1 MLIQLDDS
9 KTKELLTEIVIDLLQ
24 NRQDVIR
31 EILLDALEE
40 VGLGRAIIEGQENNF
55 VSEEEIFALLDMA
68 C

>member
-1 MLIQLDDS
+1 MQLDEG

-40 VGLGRAIIEGQENNF
+40 VGLGQAITEGRQNDF
-55 VSEEEIFALLDMA
+55 VAEEEIFALLDEE
-68 C
+68 